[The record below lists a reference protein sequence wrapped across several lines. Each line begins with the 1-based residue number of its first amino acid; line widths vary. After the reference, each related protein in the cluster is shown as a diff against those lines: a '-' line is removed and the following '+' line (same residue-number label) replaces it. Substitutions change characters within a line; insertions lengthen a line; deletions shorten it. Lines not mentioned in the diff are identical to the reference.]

1 MKKICLVACLLLML
15 PVLLLAQDT
24 IVTFSQPGGFYENS
38 FSLALTCDEAYH
50 IRYTTN
56 GGSPTANST
65 LYEAPLFLD
74 QNLYSNSNFYSIQ
87 TTLDEL
93 FYAPTSVQRCIT
105 IRACAFDEG
114 ENPVGH
120 VKTQSYF
127 INALGCDTHG
137 LPVISIA
144 ADSTD
149 LFDYYT
155 GIFVPGVNFDPENSY
170 WTGNYYMSGD
180 AWERVV
186 NIEFYERNDNSG
198 VNQLAGLRTHGG
210 TARRGLQK
218 GMKLY
223 AREEYGTKRFY
234 HRFFNDVPKNS
245 VKHLVLKP
253 FTCQWFST
261 GIQDWICNS
270 MAKDIGLEYISSRPT
285 VLFINGEYWGIYY
298 VCERP
303 DSHYLEDHF
312 GHNDNDYN
320 VIGNWYGEV
329 EDGDNNAFVEMMQ
342 WLEDA
347 DLSVAENYNHLCSL
361 IDVDN
366 LINYYCLEL
375 FIANND
381 WPANN
386 MRCYQYNDGRWRWI
400 FFDGDDCLMKMDFDV
415 FGNATSEE
423 NLGWPTDRQS
433 TLMFRRL
440 LENED
445 FRIDFF
451 NRFDVL
457 LAGAFDYATTNQ
469 FFNNAASLVRNE
481 IPLQSARFHKPSSMT
496 SWENGIAS
504 INRFL
509 SNRVENMRERIN
521 EFAAVEEYLAV
532 GVSMYPNPTHEV
544 INLAFNSFENN
555 LSDSK
560 IELYDS
566 MGRLVFTRDYSESF
580 TVDLPSGLYILK
592 IGNFTQR
599 IVVQR

>member
-1 MKKICLVACLLLML
+1 MKKICFVAFLIML
-15 PVLLLAQDT
+15 RFGLYAQT
-24 IVTFSQPGGFYENS
+24 VTFSHSGGFYENS
-38 FSLALTCDEAYH
+38 FNLALTCDEAYH

-56 GGSPTANST
+56 GGTPDANSA
-65 LYEAPLFLD
+65 LYTNPLVLNE
-74 QNLYSNSNFYSIQ
+74 NLYSNSNIYTIQ

-93 FYAPTSVQRCIT
+93 FFVPTTVQKCII
-105 IRACAFDEG
+105 IRACAFDDND
-114 ENPVGH
+114 NPVGQ

-127 INALGCDTHG
+127 INVLGCDTHG
-137 LPVISIA
+137 LPVMSIA

-155 GIFVPGVNFDPENSY
+155 GIFVPGVNFDPANSY

-198 VNQLAGLRTHGG
+198 VNQMAGLRMHGG

-312 GHNDNDYN
+312 GHKDDDYN
-320 VIGNWYGEV
+320 VIGNWYGKA
-329 EDGDNNAFVEMMQ
+329 EDGDNTAFVQMMQ
-342 WLEDA
+342 WLQDA
-347 DLSVAENYNHLCSL
+347 DLSEAENYNYLCSL

-366 LINYYCLEL
+366 FIDYYCQEL

-386 MRCYQYNDGRWRWI
+386 MRCYQYKNGKWRWI
-400 FFDGDDCLMKMDFDV
+400 FFDGDDCLQKMDFDF
-415 FGNATSEE
+415 FGKATCEE
-423 NLGWPTDRQS
+423 NLGWPTDAQS

-440 LENED
+440 LDNEN
-445 FRIDFF
+445 FRTAFF
-451 NRFDVL
+451 ERFEQLFAD
-457 LAGAFDYATTNQ
+457 AFGYETTSQYFEYAAN
-469 FFNNAASLVRNE
+469 LVRDE
-481 IPLQSARFHKPSSMT
+481 SPQQSERFNKPSSLA
-496 SWENGIAS
+496 SWEHNIS
-504 INRFL
+504 FIDNFL
-509 SNRVENMRERIN
+509 LDRVENMRDKIQ
-521 EFAAVEEYLAV
+521 EFLGIDELYADAISV
-532 GVSMYPNPTHEV
+532 YPNPTHGD
-544 INLAFNSFENN
+544 INLTTSLPN
-555 LSDSK
+555 LE
-560 IELYDS
+560 IEFYDIT
-566 MGRLVFTRDYSESF
+566 GRLVFSRHYSESF
-580 TVDLPSGLYILK
+580 KVGLPAGVYLLK
-592 IGNFTQR
+592 IGNHTQR
-599 IVVQR
+599 IVVI

>member
-1 MKKICLVACLLLML
+1 MKKICFLAFIVIML
-15 PVLLLAQDT
+15 RLGLIAQT
-24 IVTFSQPGGFYENS
+24 VTFSHSGGFYENS
-38 FSLALTCDEAYH
+38 FNLALTCNEAYH

-56 GGSPTANST
+56 GGTPDANSA
-65 LYEAPLFLD
+65 LYTNPLVLNE
-74 QNLYSNSNFYSIQ
+74 NLYSNSNIYTIQ

-93 FYAPTSVQRCIT
+93 FFVPTTVQKCIT
-105 IRACAFDEG
+105 IRACAFDDND
-114 ENPVGH
+114 NPVGQ

-137 LPVISIA
+137 LPVMSIA

-155 GIFVPGVNFDPENSY
+155 GIFVPGVNFDPANSY

-198 VNQLAGLRTHGG
+198 VNQMAGLRMHGG

-329 EDGDNNAFVEMMQ
+329 EDGDNTAFVEMMQ

-366 LINYYCLEL
+366 FINYYCLEL

-386 MRCYQYNDGRWRWI
+386 MRCYQYNGGRWRWI
-400 FFDGDDCLMKMDFDV
+400 FFDGDDCLQKMDFDV
-415 FGNATSEE
+415 FGNATCEE
-423 NLGWPTDRQS
+423 NLGWPTDAQS

-451 NRFDVL
+451 NRFDIL
-457 LAGAFDYATTNQ
+457 LAGAFDYETTNQ
-469 FFNNAASLVRNE
+469 FFDYAASLVRNE
-481 IPLQSARFHKPSSMT
+481 IPQQSARFHKPSSMT

-504 INRFL
+504 INSFL
-509 SNRVENMRERIN
+509 SNRVENMREKIH
-521 EFAAVEEYLAV
+521 EFTTVDEYLAAA
-532 GVSMYPNPTHEV
+532 VSVYPNPTHGV
-544 INLAFNSFENN
+544 INLAFNSFEND
-555 LSDSK
+555 LSDSM

-566 MGRLVFTRDYSESF
+566 MGRLVFASDYSESF